1 MSTSKKKII
10 KIPKLQINFQDLI
23 TTFSDNIIYYDIE
36 SKGLLNL
43 IRFNKK
49 SLSKNSKTGEGR
61 TWRGTRIEKRGRKE
75 RGRGE
80 GKRGGEEGGKGRRG

>member
-49 SLSKNSKTGEGR
+49 SLSKNSKTN
-61 TWRGTRIEKRGRKE
+61 IFNSKKYKSKRKMQ
-75 RGRGE
+75 
-80 GKRGGEEGGKGRRG
+80 

>member
-1 MSTSKKKII
+1 MSTSKKKFI
-10 KIPKLQINFQDLI
+10 KIPKPQINFQDLI

-49 SLSKNSKTGEGR
+49 SLSKNSKTN
-61 TWRGTRIEKRGRKE
+61 IFNSKKYKSKRKMQ
-75 RGRGE
+75 
-80 GKRGGEEGGKGRRG
+80 